1 MNLPDYINSD
11 TIVYIE
17 KMDLGEEEEKDKRS
31 YNVIFANDG
40 VEKAGGKLGFSDIN
54 IDVIND
60 GGVWKVSGFTK

>member
-1 MNLPDYINSD
+1 
-11 TIVYIE
+11 
-17 KMDLGEEEEKDKRS
+17 MDLGEEEEKDKRS